1 MTEPLNPAPPPPP
14 APQAAPPAAPPAPW
28 TAPPAGWTSAPPP
41 WGVPAPPAAP
51 PAPYAAGPGLKK
63 PGVAGLLSVFPGV
76 GHLYLGLYQRAAIFF
91 VVWVAIIAVTNHSGG
106 SPLGLL
112 IPFWWLFVLIDAV
125 RQAKAINLTG
135 APDSNL
141 ATFEKG
147 FKPAGNLGF
156 GIFLLLVGLFF
167 LLDRWVKIDLSFL
180 ADNWMLIPIAFG
192 AWLVWSHFKAQKKA
206 DEAVPAEDPGPTAL

>member
-1 MTEPLNPAPPPPP
+1 MTEPLSPAPPAPPPPP
-14 APQAAPPAAPPAPW
+14 APQAAPPAPPPAAW
-28 TAPPAGWTSAPPP
+28 AAPPAGWTAAPPP
-41 WGVPAPPAAP
+41 PP
-51 PAPYAAGPGLKK
+51 GPVLKK

-91 VVWVAIIAVTNHSGG
+91 VVWVAIITITNHGGG

-125 RQAKAINLTG
+125 RQAKAINATG
-135 APDSNL
+135 VPESNL
-141 ATFEKG
+141 ATFEKE

-156 GIFLLLVGLFF
+156 GIFLLLVGVFF

-192 AWLVWSHFKAQKKA
+192 AWLIWAHFKGQKKA
-206 DEAVPAEDPGPTAL
+206 EPDVTGV